1 MCETRLSRIEFR
13 TPVAS
18 HAGMCRA
25 LLGDI
30 PGVSVVDGKLLEGCV
45 ADAVIAPTNGFGY
58 LDTGIEGAFARR
70 FGRRLQRT
78 LQERVDAE
86 FDAELEVGR
95 AAIMASGDLSLP
107 FVVVTP
113 CASFPGT
120 VAAEPLICRALLAAL
135 RAVDAWNRADDGPA
149 IESVIVPDVVRMSAG
164 WEPDSVFASVRSA
177 LDAWRHG
184 SRGNRRQQRAA

>member
-18 HAGMCRA
+18 HADLCRA
-25 LLGDI
+25 LLGDV

-78 LQERVDAE
+78 LQERIESE

-95 AAIMASGDLSLP
+95 AAVIPSGDLTLP

-120 VAAEPLICRALLAAL
+120 KAAEPLICRALLAAL
-135 RAVDAWNRADDGPA
+135 RAVEAWNADDEGPV

-164 WEPDSVFASVRSA
+164 WESESVFAAVRSA
-177 LDAWRHG
+177 LDAWHHG
-184 SRGNRRQQRAA
+184 LPRDARRQRAA

>member
-18 HAGMCRA
+18 HADLCRA

-78 LQERVDAE
+78 LQERIESE
-86 FDAELEVGR
+86 FDAELEVGH
-95 AAIMASGDLSLP
+95 AVIVASGDLALP

-120 VAAEPLICRALLAAL
+120 SAGQPLVCRALLGAL
-135 RAVDAWNRADDGPA
+135 RAIDAWNAADEGPA
-149 IESVIVPDVVRMSAG
+149 IESVIVPDVVRMSVG
-164 WEPDSVFASVRSA
+164 WESDSVFAAVRTA
-177 LDAWRHG
+177 LEAWRLG
-184 SRGNRRQQRAA
+184 SPRAGRRQRAA

>member
-18 HAGMCRA
+18 HADLCRA

-30 PGVSVVDGKLLEGCV
+30 QGVSVVDGKLLEGCV

-58 LDTGIEGAFARR
+58 LDTLIEGAFARR

-78 LQERVDAE
+78 LQERIESE

-95 AAIMASGDLSLP
+95 AAIVPSGDLSMP
-107 FVVVTP
+107 FVVMSPLT
-113 CASFPGT
+113 CFPGT
-120 VAAEPLICRALLAAL
+120 MPKEPSVGRSLLAGI
-135 RAVDAWNRADDGPA
+135 RAVEDWNAADEGPT
-149 IESVIVPDVVRMSAG
+149 IESVIVPDMAMVASGWDAEIVFMQAREALEQWRRDSAG
-164 WEPDSVFASVRSA
+164 
-177 LDAWRHG
+177 G
-184 SRGNRRQQRAA
+184 SRRMRAA